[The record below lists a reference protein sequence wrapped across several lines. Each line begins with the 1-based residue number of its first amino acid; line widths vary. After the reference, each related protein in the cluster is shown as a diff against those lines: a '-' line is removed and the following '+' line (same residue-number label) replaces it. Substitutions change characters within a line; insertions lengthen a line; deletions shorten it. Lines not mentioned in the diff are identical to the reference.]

1 MDALTVNQ
9 PAPDFSLPGLDGRV
23 FRLGDLRGKVVI
35 VNFWSAEC
43 PWAAK
48 TDEEMKKY
56 SEAWGARVVLLRVA
70 ANANESDEMLRDASR
85 ARDVDIILKDSAAKV
100 ADLYAAQT
108 TPHLFVVDKE
118 GILRYQGAFNDVTFR
133 QRAPARHYLK
143 EAVDALLAGRLPEVA
158 EALPYGCTIV
168 REAF

>member
-1 MDALTVNQ
+1 MSALTINQ
-9 PAPDFSLPGLDGRV
+9 PAPDFALPDLHGRP
-23 FRLGDLRGKVVI
+23 FRLSDLRGQVVV

-43 PWAAK
+43 PWVER
-48 TDEEMKKY
+48 TDSELQQY

-85 ARDVDIILKDSAAKV
+85 ARNVDIILKDFAAKV

-133 QRAPARHYLK
+133 QRTPTRFYLK
-143 EAVDALLAGRLPEVA
+143 NAVDALLAGQLPQVA
-158 EALPYGCTIV
+158 EAPPYGCTIV
-168 REAF
+168 REI